1 VGMGMVNMMVVG
13 VGMVNMMVGVGM
25 INMMVM
31 GRRIN
36 MMVLGRRID
45 VSHRDFTLGISD
57 DVLWLSGG

>member
-1 VGMGMVNMMVVG
+1 MINMMMVG
-13 VGMVNMMVGVGM
+13 VGMVNMMMVGVGLV
-25 INMMVM
+25 NMMVM

>member
-1 VGMGMVNMMVVG
+1 MGMVNMMVVG

>member
-1 VGMGMVNMMVVG
+1 MGMVNMMVVG
-13 VGMVNMMVGVGM
+13 VGLVNMMVGVGM